1 VPGWAVDGVVDT
13 INAIVTDSMGNPV
26 AEGTAVYFFT
36 NSGSIIGS
44 DVTDSSGFAQS
55 IWYSSD
61 PRPPGGVVI
70 VSAETRGA
78 EATVISDTTTFFST
92 YIPDSLWVDG
102 VPDSINANT
111 SATKR
116 LTVHAVDLNGNPVV
130 DMTEVEFSTDLGTV
144 EAFATTSGE
153 CTDSRASATYTS
165 TTLDYDRFATPN
177 DLRGDSVV
185 VNITSGDA
193 SVDAVIYLMTG
204 DPSLDNS
211 SINAPG
217 SMPYDATV
225 GVTVVV
231 KDVWGNPLGGEEV
244 SLSADIGTVSG
255 SPDTTNSSGV
265 ASFEYTSPGSG
276 TLAFLTATISR
287 TGDVL
292 FTEISLEAR
301 KAKRGEGYE

>member
-1 VPGWAVDGVVDT
+1 
-13 INAIVTDSMGNPV
+13 M
-26 AEGTAVYFFT
+26 
-36 NSGSIIGS
+36 
-44 DVTDSSGFAQS
+44 
-55 IWYSSD
+55 
-61 PRPPGGVVI
+61 
-70 VSAETRGA
+70 SAETRGA